1 MVASGPVKKITEA
14 EAMLTEAIRSEQQ
27 SVQDYN
33 RFALQC
39 SEVADERRGRS
50 SRTSSRTRSATRM
63 ASRSRA
69 TNPPLRRELPRAPVF
84 RARRRA
90 VEGVTFASQEDERVG
105 SAEPARSMGLADSG
119 SLPGSRSSRGRP
131 VMRHRLVCHVTATRL
146 PGARAADAPRSPLPS
161 RSASRSRGRART
173 SARAR
178 GCPGSGL
185 SAAGTAPAWKR
196 SPALPG
202 PGITAPAGAPSEAV
216 EVQPRVPQPSRWS

>member
-1 MVASGPVKKITEA
+1 MGHIGKIAERILFLKGEVEMVASGPVKKITEA

-105 SAEPARSMGLADSG
+105 SAEPARSIFRRADVRPAMEPGLPVGSAMALGVQRSGTADDARCDQRS
-119 SLPGSRSSRGRP
+119 SFSRGSRW
-131 VMRHRLVCHVTATRL
+131 TT
-146 PGARAADAPRSPLPS
+146 PR
-161 RSASRSRGRART
+161 RSR
-173 SARAR
+173 
-178 GCPGSGL
+178 C
-185 SAAGTAPAWKR
+185 
-196 SPALPG
+196 
-202 PGITAPAGAPSEAV
+202 
-216 EVQPRVPQPSRWS
+216 